1 MRLDKFLAHMGYGTR
16 KEVKILVKSK
26 AIQINEV
33 VVRDSSMHVNELS
46 DQVSVYGEVVEYREF
61 IYLMMNKPVGVVS
74 ATEDSRDQTV
84 IDLLDEDVRHFEPYP
99 VGRLDKDTVGLL
111 VLTNDGA
118 LTHRLLSPNKDVPKV
133 YYAKIEGI
141 VTESDI
147 QTFKEGVTLDD
158 GYHTKPGLLS
168 ILSSGPV
175 SEIELSITE
184 GKFHQ
189 VKRMFEAVEKK
200 VIYLKRLS
208 MGALML
214 DESIQEGDYRELT
227 EEEFMQLQQK
237 NDLA

>member
-118 LTHRLLSPNKDVPKV
+118 LTHRLLSPNGCLGGPSPHGESWGDLWP
-133 YYAKIEGI
+133 GD
-141 VTESDI
+141 SDI
-147 QTFKEGVTLDD
+147 D
-158 GYHTKPGLLS
+158 GL
-168 ILSSGPV
+168 I
-175 SEIELSITE
+175 
-184 GKFHQ
+184 
-189 VKRMFEAVEKK
+189 
-200 VIYLKRLS
+200 RL
-208 MGALML
+208 
-214 DESIQEGDYRELT
+214 
-227 EEEFMQLQQK
+227 
-237 NDLA
+237 

>member
-16 KEVKILVKSK
+16 KEVKILIKSK
-26 AIQINEV
+26 AIQVNEAV
-33 VVRDSSMHVNELS
+33 VKDSSMHVNELK
-46 DQVSVYGEVVEYREF
+46 DRVTVYGEVVEYKEF
-61 IYLMMNKPVGVVS
+61 IYLMMNKPPGVIS

-84 IDLLDEDVRHFEPYP
+84 IDLLDDDVRHFEPYP

-111 VLTNDGA
+111 LLTNDGA

-133 YYAKIEGI
+133 YYAKVDGM
-141 VTESDI
+141 VDESDI
-147 QTFKEGVTLDD
+147 DAFANGVILDD
-158 GYHTKPGLLS
+158 GYHTKPGILKILKSGS
-168 ILSSGPV
+168 I

-189 VKRMFEAVEKK
+189 VKRMFESVGKT

-208 MGALML
+208 MGML
-214 DESIQEGDYRELT
+214 LLDSSLEEGTYRELT
-227 EEEFMQLQQK
+227 KEELEQIQQK